1 MCNVNIHTKSAADAK
16 SENIPKNIY
25 LAYNANPQL
34 FKFHRK
40 TFTLYM
46 NKDDFSILSADRKI
60 VTP

>member
-34 FKFHRK
+34 FKFQRK
-40 TFTLYM
+40 TFT
-46 NKDDFSILSADRKI
+46 FC
-60 VTP
+60 T